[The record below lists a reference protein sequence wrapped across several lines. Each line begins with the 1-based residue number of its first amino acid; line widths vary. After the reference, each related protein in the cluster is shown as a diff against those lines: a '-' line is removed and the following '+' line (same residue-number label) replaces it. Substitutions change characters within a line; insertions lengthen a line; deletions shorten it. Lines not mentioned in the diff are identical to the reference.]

1 MMRKILL
8 FLTFLPSFLAADVVL
23 LQVNGII
30 HPVTANYIK
39 NGISYAEKIEADL
52 VVIEL
57 NTPGG
62 LMTSM
67 REIITTILNT
77 PVPIAVYVSPSGAQ
91 AASAGFF
98 ILMASDIAIMAPG
111 TNTGSAHPVGGKGE
125 DLPKHLGKKVEE
137 DASAQIRTLAEKKG
151 RNLDLAEKAVKNSLS
166 FTETEALDNNLI
178 ELVAKSAEDILN
190 KVDGRE
196 LEKLDKKIKLSTRG
210 KKVINYPMNFAQKIL
225 SIIANPDIAYLLMM
239 LGFLGI
245 YVEITHPG
253 GIFPGVIGVLSLLLS
268 FYALSVLP
276 VNYAGFALILLG
288 VILLILEI
296 KVTSYGAL
304 AIGGILSFVFGS
316 MILIDSPIPAL
327 RISMKTIIPITV
339 FMVLM
344 VFILTRLAIKAHF
357 SKVSTG
363 EEGIVGE
370 VGKTITEVSREGK
383 VFVHGEYWNAYSD
396 EPIPP
401 DTQIKV
407 IKVDGMRLKVQKI
420 KEDL

>member
-1 MMRKILL
+1 MRKFLFFLLILPVL
-8 FLTFLPSFLAADVVL
+8 NFGDVILIKVD
-23 LQVNGII
+23 GII

-39 NGISYAEKIEADL
+39 NGISFAEKSKADL
-52 VVIEL
+52 VIIEL

-67 REIITTILNT
+67 REINTTILNT
-77 PVPIAVYVSPSGAQ
+77 SIPVAVYVSPSGSQ

-137 DASAQIRTLAEKKG
+137 DASAMIRTLAEKKG
-151 RNLDLAEKAVKNSLS
+151 RNLDLAEKAVKDSLS

-178 ELVAKSAEDILN
+178 EFIANSLDDILN
-190 KVDGRE
+190 KADKLE
-196 LEKLDKKIKLSTRG
+196 LEKNGQKIVLKLKG
-210 KKVINYPMNFAQKIL
+210 KKVIDYPMNFAQKFL

-253 GIFPGVIGVLSLLLS
+253 VIFPGVIGVLSLLLS

-288 VILLILEI
+288 IILLILEI
-296 KVTSYGAL
+296 KITSYGAL
-304 AIGGILSFVFGS
+304 AIGGILSFIFGS
-316 MILIDSPIPAL
+316 MILIDSPIPEL
-327 RISMKTIIPITV
+327 RISMKTIIPITI

-344 VFILTRLAIKAHF
+344 VFILTRLAIKAHLF
-357 SKVSTG
+357 KVSTG
-363 EEGIVGE
+363 QEGLTGE
-370 VGKTITEVSREGK
+370 IGKTITNVFKDGK
-383 VFVHGEYWNAYSD
+383 VFVHGEYWDAFSD
-396 EPIPP
+396 EEIPRG
-401 DTQIKV
+401 ILVKV
-407 IKVDGMRLKVQKI
+407 IRMDGMKLKIQKI

>member
-1 MMRKILL
+1 MRKILFIL
-8 FLTFLPSFLAADVVL
+8 VFLPSLFFGDVVL

-30 HPVTANYIK
+30 HPPAANYIK
-39 NGISYAEKIEADL
+39 NGISFGEKINADL
-52 VVIEL
+52 IIIEL

-67 REIITTILNT
+67 REITTTILNSPI
-77 PVPIAVYVSPSGAQ
+77 PVAIYVSPAGSQ

-98 ILMASDIAIMAPG
+98 ILMSADLAIMAPG

-125 DLPKHLGKKVEE
+125 DLPKHLGKKIEE
-137 DASAQIRTLAEKKG
+137 DASATIRTLAEKKG

-166 FTETEALDNNLI
+166 YTETEALDNNLI
-178 ELVAKSAEDILN
+178 DFIANSVDDIL
-190 KVDGRE
+190 KKADGKE
-196 LEKLDKKIKLSTRG
+196 IEKLDKKIKLNLKG
-210 KKVINYPMNFAQKIL
+210 KKIIEFPMNFAQKIL

-288 VILLILEI
+288 IILLILEI

-304 AIGGILSFVFGS
+304 AVGGILSFIFGS
-316 MILIDSPIPAL
+316 MILIDSPIPSL
-327 RISMKTIIPITV
+327 RISMKTIIPITI

-344 VFILTRLAIKAHF
+344 VFILTRLAIKAHL

-370 VGKTITEVSREGK
+370 EGKTVTEVYKNGK
-383 VFVHGEYWNAYSD
+383 VFVHGEYWNAFSD
-396 EPIPP
+396 ETIPP
-401 DTQIKV
+401 ETKIKV
-407 IKVDGMRLKVQKI
+407 IKVDGMKLKVK
-420 KEDL
+420 KTEDL

>member
-1 MMRKILL
+1 MRIFLLILIILPLLSFGDVILL
-8 FLTFLPSFLAADVVL
+8 KVD
-23 LQVNGII
+23 GII

-39 NGISYAEKIEADL
+39 NGISFAEKSKADL
-52 VVIEL
+52 IIIEL

-67 REIITTILNT
+67 REINTAILNT
-77 PVPIAVYVSPSGAQ
+77 STPVAVYVSPSGSQ

-111 TNTGSAHPVGGKGE
+111 TNTGSAHPVGGRGE

-137 DASAQIRTLAEKKG
+137 DASAMIRTLAEKKG
-151 RNLDLAEKAVKNSLS
+151 RNLDLAEKAVMDSLS
-166 FTETEALDNNLI
+166 FTETEAFDNNLI
-178 ELVAKSAEDILN
+178 EFIANSLDDILN
-190 KVDGRE
+190 KVHGFE
-196 LEKLDKKIKLSTRG
+196 LEKNGQKIALNLKG
-210 KKVINYPMNFAQKIL
+210 KKVIDYPMNFAQKLL

-253 GIFPGVIGVLSLLLS
+253 VIFPGVIGVLSLLLS

-288 VILLILEI
+288 IILLILEI
-296 KVTSYGAL
+296 KITSYGAL
-304 AIGGILSFVFGS
+304 AIGGILSFIFGS
-316 MILIDSPIPAL
+316 MILIDSPIPEL
-327 RISMKTIIPITV
+327 RISMKTIIPITI

-344 VFILTRLAIKAHF
+344 VLILTRLAIKAHLF
-357 SKVSTG
+357 KVSTG
-363 EEGIVGE
+363 QEGLIGE
-370 VGKTITEVSREGK
+370 IGKTITNVFKEGK
-383 VFVHGEYWNAYSD
+383 VFVHGEYWDAFSD
-396 EPIPP
+396 EEIPKE
-401 DTQIKV
+401 TAIKV
-407 IKVDGMRLKVQKI
+407 IKMDGMKLKIQKI

>member
-1 MMRKILL
+1 MRMFLFILIILPLLSFGDVILL
-8 FLTFLPSFLAADVVL
+8 KVD
-23 LQVNGII
+23 GII

-39 NGISYAEKIEADL
+39 NGISFAEKSKADL
-52 VVIEL
+52 IIIEL

-67 REIITTILNT
+67 REINTAILNT
-77 PVPIAVYVSPSGAQ
+77 SIPVAVYVSPSGSQ

-137 DASAQIRTLAEKKG
+137 DASAMIRTLAEKKG
-151 RNLDLAEKAVKNSLS
+151 RNLDLAEKAVKDSLS
-166 FTETEALDNNLI
+166 FTETEAFDNNLI
-178 ELVAKSAEDILN
+178 EFIASSLDDILN
-190 KVDGRE
+190 KVQGFE
-196 LEKLDKKIKLSTRG
+196 LEKNGQKIALNLKDKKI
-210 KKVINYPMNFAQKIL
+210 IHYPMNFAQKLL

-253 GIFPGVIGVLSLLLS
+253 VIFPGVIGVLSLLLS

-288 VILLILEI
+288 IILLILEI
-296 KVTSYGAL
+296 KITSYGAL
-304 AIGGILSFVFGS
+304 AIGGILSFIFGS
-316 MILIDSPIPAL
+316 MILIDSPIPEL
-327 RISMKTIIPITV
+327 RISMKTIIPITI

-344 VFILTRLAIKAHF
+344 VFILTRLAIKAHLF
-357 SKVSTG
+357 KVSTG
-363 EEGIVGE
+363 QEGLIGE
-370 VGKTITEVSREGK
+370 IGKTVTNVFKEGK
-383 VFVHGEYWNAYSD
+383 VFVHGEYWDAFSD
-396 EPIPP
+396 EEILKGTP
-401 DTQIKV
+401 IKV
-407 IKVDGMRLKVQKI
+407 IKMDGMKLKIQKI
-420 KEDL
+420 KEEL

>member
-1 MMRKILL
+1 MKKLFFVILALPFIIKADAVWLKI
-8 FLTFLPSFLAADVVL
+8 D
-23 LQVNGII
+23 GII
-30 HPVTANYIK
+30 HPVSSNYIK
-39 NGISYAEKIEADL
+39 NGIAFAEKIKADL
-52 VVIEL
+52 IVIEI

-67 REIITTILNT
+67 REIITSILNT
-77 PVPIAVYVSPSGAQ
+77 AIPIAVYVSPPGSQ

-98 ILMASDIAIMAPG
+98 ILMSADFALMAPN

-137 DASAQIRTLAEKKG
+137 DASAQIRTLAERRG
-151 RNLDLAEKAVKNSLS
+151 RNLDLAEKAVKESLS

-178 ELVAKSAEDILN
+178 DFIVRSKEEI
-190 KVDGRE
+190 
-196 LEKLDKKIKLSTRG
+196 LEKLDG
-210 KKVINYPMNFAQKIL
+210 KVVEKGGKRVTLNTKDKGIIDYPMNFAQKFL

-253 GIFPGVIGVLSLLLS
+253 VILPGVIGVLSLLLS

-276 VNYAGFALILLG
+276 VNYAGIALIILG
-288 VILLILEI
+288 IILLILEI

-304 AIGGILSFVFGS
+304 AVGGILSFIFGS
-316 MILIDSPIPAL
+316 LILIDSPIPAL
-327 RISMKTIIPITV
+327 RISMKTIIPITI

-344 VFILTRLAIKAHF
+344 VFILTRLAIKAHL

-363 EEGIVGE
+363 QEGLVGEEGKALTDVHY
-370 VGKTITEVSREGK
+370 EGR

-396 EPIPP
+396 EPIPK
-401 DTQIKV
+401 DSNIKV
-407 IKVDGMRLKVQKI
+407 LKVDGMKI
-420 KEDL
+420 KVEKI

>member
-1 MMRKILL
+1 MRIILL
-8 FLTFLPSFLAADVVL
+8 FLIIFPSFLSGEVVL
-23 LQVNGII
+23 LEVNGII

-39 NGISYAEKIEADL
+39 NGIAYAEKIEADL
-52 VVIEL
+52 IIIEL

-67 REIITTILNT
+67 REIITAILNS
-77 PVPIAVYVSPSGAQ
+77 PVPVSIYVSPSGAQ

-98 ILMASDIAIMAPG
+98 ILMASDLAVMAPG

-178 ELVAKSAEDILN
+178 DFVSSSVNDFLKKA
-190 KVDGRE
+190 DGKE
-196 LEKLDKKIKLSTRG
+196 IEKLDKKIKLNLKG
-210 KKVINYPMNFAQKIL
+210 KKVINFPMNFAQKIL

-288 VILLILEI
+288 IILLILEI

-316 MILIDSPIPAL
+316 MILIDSPIPSL
-327 RISMKTIIPITV
+327 RISMKTIIPITI

-344 VFILTRLAIKAHF
+344 VFILTRLAIKAHL
-357 SKVSTG
+357 SKVTTG
-363 EEGIVGE
+363 EEGLAGE
-370 VGKTITEVSREGK
+370 EGKAVTEVFKEGK
-383 VFVHGEYWNAYSD
+383 VFVHGEYWSAFSD

-401 DTQIKV
+401 ESKVKV

-420 KEDL
+420 LNDK

>member
-1 MMRKILL
+1 MFSNALL
-8 FLTFLPSFLAADVVL
+8 ADVVL

-30 HPVTANYIK
+30 HPVSSTYIK
-39 NGISYAEKIEADL
+39 NGIAFSEKINADL
-52 VVIEL
+52 VIIEL

-67 REIITTILNT
+67 REITTAILNT
-77 PVPIAVYVSPSGAQ
+77 PVPVAIYVYPPGSQ

-98 ILMASDIAIMAPG
+98 ILMASDLAVMAPG

-137 DASAQIRTLAEKKG
+137 DASATIRTLAEKKG
-151 RNLDLAEKAVKNSLS
+151 RNMDLAEKAVKESLS
-166 FTETEALDNNLI
+166 YTETEALDNNLI
-178 ELVAKSAEDILN
+178 DFIASSVEEILE
-190 KVDGRE
+190 KADGRE
-196 LEKLDKKIKLSTRG
+196 IEKKGRKIKLNLKG
-210 KKVINYPMNFAQKIL
+210 KKIIEYPMNFAQKFL

-253 GIFPGVIGVLSLLLS
+253 VIVPGIIGVLSLLLS

-276 VNYAGFALILLG
+276 VNYAGLALIILG
-288 VILLILEI
+288 IILLILEI
-296 KVTSYGAL
+296 KITSYGAL
-304 AIGGILSFVFGS
+304 AIGGILSFVLGS
-316 MILIDSPIPAL
+316 MILIDSPIPEL
-327 RISMKTIIPITV
+327 RISMKTIIPITL
-339 FMVLM
+339 FIFLM
-344 VFILTRLAIKAHF
+344 VFILTRLAIKAHL

-363 EEGIVGE
+363 QEGLVGE
-370 VGKTITEVSREGK
+370 IGKTMTEVFEEGK

-401 DTQIKV
+401 STPVKIV
-407 IKVDGMRLKVQKI
+407 KVDGMKLKVI
-420 KEDL
+420 KNKEEL

>member
-1 MMRKILL
+1 MRKILFIL
-8 FLTFLPSFLAADVVL
+8 VFLPSLFFGDVVL
-23 LQVNGII
+23 LKVNGII
-30 HPVTANYIK
+30 HPPTANYIK
-39 NGISYAEKIEADL
+39 NGISFGEKINADL
-52 VVIEL
+52 IIIEL

-67 REIITTILNT
+67 REITTTILNSPI
-77 PVPIAVYVSPSGAQ
+77 PVAIYVSPAGSQ

-98 ILMASDIAIMAPG
+98 ILMSADLAIMAPG

-125 DLPKHLGKKVEE
+125 DLPKHLGKKIEE
-137 DASAQIRTLAEKKG
+137 DASATIRTLAEKKG

-166 FTETEALDNNLI
+166 YTETEALDNNLI
-178 ELVAKSAEDILN
+178 DFIANSVDDIL
-190 KVDGRE
+190 KKADGKE
-196 LEKLDKKIKLSTRG
+196 IEKLDKKIKLNLKG
-210 KKVINYPMNFAQKIL
+210 KKIIEFPMNFAQKIL

-288 VILLILEI
+288 IILLILEI

-304 AIGGILSFVFGS
+304 AVGGILSFIFGS
-316 MILIDSPIPAL
+316 MILIDSPIPSL
-327 RISMKTIIPITV
+327 RISMKTIIPITI

-344 VFILTRLAIKAHF
+344 VFILTRLAIKAHL

-370 VGKTITEVSREGK
+370 EGKTVTEVYKDGK
-383 VFVHGEYWNAYSD
+383 VFVHGEYWNAFSD
-396 EPIPP
+396 ETIPP
-401 DTQIKV
+401 ETKIKV
-407 IKVDGMRLKVQKI
+407 IKVDGMKLKVK
-420 KEDL
+420 KTEDL

>member
-1 MMRKILL
+1 MREILF
-8 FLTFLPSFLAADVVL
+8 FLVIIPLLSFGDVILVK
-23 LQVNGII
+23 VDGII

-39 NGISYAEKIEADL
+39 NGISFAEKSKADL
-52 VVIEL
+52 VIIEL

-67 REIITTILNT
+67 RQINTAILNT
-77 PVPIAVYVSPSGAQ
+77 SIPVAVYVSPSGSQ

-137 DASAQIRTLAEKKG
+137 DASAMIRTLAEKKG
-151 RNLDLAEKAVKNSLS
+151 RNLDLAEKAVKDSIS

-178 ELVAKSAEDILN
+178 EFIANSYNDILN
-190 KVDGRE
+190 KANKLE
-196 LEKLDKKIKLSTRG
+196 LEKNGQKIVLNLKD
-210 KKVINYPMNFAQKIL
+210 KKVIEYPMNFAQKLL

-253 GIFPGVIGVLSLLLS
+253 VIFPGVIGVLSLLLS

-288 VILLILEI
+288 IILLILEI
-296 KVTSYGAL
+296 KITSYGAL
-304 AIGGILSFVFGS
+304 AIGGILSFIFGS
-316 MILIDSPIPAL
+316 MILIDSPIPEL
-327 RISMKTIIPITV
+327 RISMKTIIPITI

-344 VFILTRLAIKAHF
+344 VFILTRLAIKAHLF
-357 SKVSTG
+357 KISTG
-363 EEGIVGE
+363 QEGLTGE
-370 VGKTITEVSREGK
+370 IGKTVTNVFKEGK
-383 VFVHGEYWNAYSD
+383 VFVHGEYWDAFSD
-396 EPIPP
+396 EEIPEN
-401 DTQIKV
+401 TQVEI
-407 IKVDGMRLKVQKI
+407 IKVDGMKLKIQKI